1 MRPSHDVD
9 EHFTRQRRRLAG
21 LARCMAKNVAIGVC
35 AGSAVLIAGCASPPK
50 PTIVSATLQASVT
63 VNPDVRKRASPLVI
77 RVYELKSS
85 AAFQAADFVS
95 LYERDQATLAA
106 EMGSRE
112 EFVMRPGETKPW
124 EKTVAPDTKFIGVM
138 AAFRDIEHARWKAL
152 VPVKAS
158 VKNVITISASDIAV
172 SATAVAP

>member
-1 MRPSHDVD
+1 MRSSPDVD
-9 EHFTRQRRRLAG
+9 QHFTRQPCRLVALGVRLPRRLACALAVAAG
-21 LARCMAKNVAIGVC
+21 LA
-35 AGSAVLIAGCASPPK
+35 LAGCASAPK
-50 PTIVSATLQASVT
+50 PTVVTATLQAAT
-63 VNPDVRKRASPLVI
+63 NVNPDVRKRASPIVI

-112 EFVMRPGETKPW
+112 EFVLRPGEMKPW

-138 AAFRDIEHARWKAL
+138 AAFRDIEHARWKTL
-152 VPVKAS
+152 VPVKTS
-158 VKNVITISASDIAV
+158 LKNVVTIQASDIAV
-172 SATAVAP
+172 SATVVAQ

>member
-9 EHFTRQRRRLAG
+9 EHCTRQRRGLGALVMRVPTWASAG
-21 LARCMAKNVAIGVC
+21 VGVVIGIV
-35 AGSAVLIAGCASPPK
+35 IAGCASAPK
-50 PTIVSATLQASVT
+50 PTIVSVTLQASAT

-77 RVYELKSS
+77 RVYELKSG

-112 EFVMRPGETKPW
+112 EFVLRPGETKPW

-138 AAFRDIEHARWKAL
+138 AAFRDIEHARWKTL

-158 VKNVITISASDIAV
+158 VKNVITIQASDIAV